1 MGFDYAV
8 VHLKYTIPVAI
19 ALTFVYRPLLTRLDE
34 YKILFLVTIAVV
46 STIPWDSHLIRTR
59 IWSYPLDAIV
69 GPTLF
74 AIPAEEIF
82 FFVVQTYNT
91 TLLYLLLSKPT
102 FHPIYLRNEK
112 HSADVRGT
120 PGALRR
126 YWKWAGQLILSLSIG
141 LGIALIRRGGAGVYM
156 GLILVWACP
165 FLLLLWSL
173 AYQFIVGLPKSNTV
187 LSIFAP
193 TLYLWIVDTL
203 ALKRGT
209 WVIESGTKLG
219 IHVWPHLEIE
229 EAVFFL
235 LTNTLI
241 IFGLVAFDNALA
253 ILDTFPD
260 LFPEL
265 PAMPSPLL
273 LVKALLTPASKYDEE
288 RIAGLTDAVA
298 RLRKKSRSFYLAS
311 GTFEG
316 RLRIDMIILYS
327 FCRVADDLI
336 DEGTVDSSRQW
347 INRLR
352 TFLDRSY
359 NYSEKS
365 HSVRS
370 YVVANFPPWAR
381 KALLQLPTTYLPKQ
395 PLYDLLKGF
404 EMDLIFSENPSGNHP
419 TYFPIVNANVLDFYG
434 ACVAGTVA
442 ELCLE
447 LVFHHL
453 PGPTSPA
460 TRRRLVDAGAK
471 MGIAL
476 QYVNIARDIAV
487 DAAIKRVY
495 IPTSWLEQE
504 DLTPEAVIKNPE
516 GVRIERLRQRLLD
529 RAFAIYGEA
538 RGAIEELPVEARAP
552 MRVAVESYMEIGRV
566 LRQKGYQVKAGR
578 PTVPKLRRVLVAW
591 RALSR

>member
-1 MGFDYAV
+1 M
-8 VHLKYTIPVAI
+8 P
-19 ALTFVYRPLLTRLDE
+19 R
-34 YKILFLVTIAVV
+34 
-46 STIPWDSHLIRTR
+46 
-59 IWSYPLDAIV
+59 
-69 GPTLF
+69 
-74 AIPAEEIF
+74 
-82 FFVVQTYNT
+82 
-91 TLLYLLLSKPT
+91 
-102 FHPIYLRNEK
+102 
-112 HSADVRGT
+112 
-120 PGALRR
+120 
-126 YWKWAGQLILSLSIG
+126 
-141 LGIALIRRGGAGVYM
+141 
-156 GLILVWACP
+156 
-165 FLLLLWSL
+165 
-173 AYQFIVGLPKSNTV
+173 
-187 LSIFAP
+187 
-193 TLYLWIVDTL
+193 
-203 ALKRGT
+203 
-209 WVIESGTKLG
+209 
-219 IHVWPHLEIE
+219 

-241 IFGLVAFDNALA
+241 VFGLVAFDNALA
-253 ILDTFPD
+253 ILDTFPH

-265 PAMPSPLL
+265 PATPSPLL

-316 RLRIDMIILYS
+316 RLRIDMIVLYS

-336 DEGTVDSSRQW
+336 DEGTVASSRQW

-365 HSVRS
+365 HSIRS

-381 KALLQLPTTYLPKQ
+381 TALLQLPTNYLPKQ
-395 PLYDLLKGF
+395 PFYDLLKGF
-404 EMDLIFSENPSGNHP
+404 EMDLIFSENPSGP
-419 TYFPIVNANVLDFYG
+419 IPAYFPIVNANVLDFYG

-453 PGPTSPA
+453 PGPIAPA
-460 TRRRLVDAGAK
+460 TRRRLVEAGAK

-516 GVRIERLRQRLLD
+516 GERIERLRQKLLD
-529 RAFAIYGEA
+529 RAFSLYGEA

-591 RALSR
+591 QALSR